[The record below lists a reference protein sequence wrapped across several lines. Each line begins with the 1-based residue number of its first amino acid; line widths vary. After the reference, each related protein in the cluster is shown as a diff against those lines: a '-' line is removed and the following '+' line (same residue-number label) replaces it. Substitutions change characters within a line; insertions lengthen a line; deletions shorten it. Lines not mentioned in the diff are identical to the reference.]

1 MGAAFELDEAQL
13 QLEQDRAELKRELV
27 HSGDVGCARRERAGN
42 LYIAYAICY
51 RSIAEEEGGGAVA
64 PVHLL
69 R

>member
-1 MGAAFELDEAQL
+1 MMLSTQPSTQYPVPTLPSTSAG
-13 QLEQDRAELKRELV
+13 LV
-27 HSGDVGCARRERAGN
+27 PRGN